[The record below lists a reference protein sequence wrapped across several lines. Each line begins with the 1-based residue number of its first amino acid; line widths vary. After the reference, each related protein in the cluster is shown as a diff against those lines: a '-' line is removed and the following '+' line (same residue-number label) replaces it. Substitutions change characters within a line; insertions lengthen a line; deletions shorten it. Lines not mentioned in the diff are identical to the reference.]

1 MQEKEIVEALSGW
14 QKIVTKYSQ
23 PDATKAIIQILNT
36 VLPFIAIWILM
47 YFALEWSV
55 WLTLLL
61 AIINGFFLVRVF
73 IIQHDCGHQSF
84 LGSKKWNNTIGFICS
99 IFTSLPYKYWARVHS
114 FHHGHAGQL
123 EHRDVG
129 DINFLTVK
137 EFKEGSR
144 WKRIG
149 YRIFRNPVFLFLL
162 TPVIYFTVSNRYPFF
177 RFKGW
182 ETVRRSQIWSNVA
195 LIATYLF
202 LGWLLGWKEFFL
214 VQLSIIFVF
223 SVVAFWF
230 FYVQHQHE
238 ETYMRWKDQWDHLLA
253 SIRGSTY
260 YKLPRVFQWLT
271 GNIGFH
277 HIHHLN
283 SKIPNYNLE
292 QCARENPVLQK
303 YVPTIGFWES
313 LQCINN
319 NLYDEDRQKM
329 ISFRE
334 YYSRYE

>member
-1 MQEKEIVEALSGW
+1 MY
-14 QKIVTKYSQ
+14 YS
-23 PDATKAIIQILNT
+23 LR
-36 VLPFIAIWILM
+36 
-47 YFALEWSV
+47 WSV
-55 WLTLLL
+55 WLTLALGL
-61 AIINGFFLVRVF
+61 VNGFFLVRLF

-84 LGSKKWNNTIGFICS
+84 LKSKKWNNTIGFVCS
-99 IFTSLPYKYWARVHS
+99 IFTSLPYKYWSRVHS

-123 EHRDVG
+123 EHRNVG

-137 EFKEGSR
+137 EFKESNR
-144 WKRIG
+144 TKRFA
-149 YRIFRNPVFLFLL
+149 YRVFRNPVFLFLL
-162 TPVIYFTVSNRYPFF
+162 TPLIYFTISNRYPFF
-177 RFKGW
+177 QFKGW
-182 ETVRRSQIWSNVA
+182 EAVRKSQVWNN
-195 LIATYLF
+195 LIMIAIYLL
-202 LGWLLGWKEFFL
+202 LGWLLGWREFFL

-260 YKLPRVFQWLT
+260 YKLPKIFQWLT

-283 SKIPNYNLE
+283 SKIPNYNLAR
-292 QCARENPVLQK
+292 CARENPIFQK
-303 YVPTIGFWES
+303 YVPTIGFRES
-313 LQCINN
+313 LKCITN
-319 NLYDEDRQKM
+319 NLFDEEQQKM

-334 YYSRYE
+334 FYLKYQ